1 MSWHVRFFSPSLQ
14 QELLSPE
21 LATKEE
27 AMREAWTLAEQG
39 EDITAVE
46 GPDGELVSAEEIEV
60 WAEDRAE
67 PTAPSA

>member
-14 QELLSPE
+14 QDLLSPE
-21 LATKEE
+21 LATKED
-27 AMREAWTLAEQG
+27 AMREAWTLAERG

-67 PTAPSA
+67 PPAPSP

>member
-21 LATKEE
+21 LATKAE

-60 WAEDRAE
+60 WAEDRVE
-67 PTAPSA
+67 PPAPSD